1 MIDISARRRIFGVL
15 LAAGLALA
23 GPASA
28 ASFDC
33 AVAHHP
39 DEAAVCASR
48 ALSEQDVRMDT
59 LYGVLTRLVGM
70 GARGD
75 LVDAQ
80 RAFLARRSACAANA
94 ACLSA
99 AYDARIAA
107 LEAALAQIYA
117 RGPF

>member
-1 MIDISARRRIFGVL
+1 MIDVFARRAVFGAA

-23 GPASA
+23 GPAGA

-33 AVAHHP
+33 AAAHHP
-39 DEAAVCASR
+39 DEAAICASR

-70 GARGD
+70 GERAD
-75 LVDAQ
+75 IADAQ
-80 RAFLARRSACAANA
+80 RAFLAKRAGCSANI
-94 ACLSA
+94 ACLAS

-107 LEAALAQIYA
+107 LEAALGRIYA